1 MTLMNVL
8 LDFAATGRIGPLHCG
23 MPLAGAEEVLG
34 PGRPHPQIV
43 MKGPDFDGYPY
54 AWGGL
59 ELVVTRRRVSGI
71 SIRLDPGSTARLP
84 PEVLPDAGAYAA
96 TFLREDFTA
105 ALDAA
110 GCRHVTNPGLTF
122 DEQSAVT
129 TRPAG
134 VNALFGVPVA
144 RVDVPDR
151 SRFYLEFLDKQ
162 TA

>member
-1 MTLMNVL
+1 MNVL

-23 MPLAGAEEVLG
+23 MPLTGAEEVLG

-59 ELVVTRRRVSGI
+59 ELVVTRRHVSGI
-71 SIRLDPGSTARLP
+71 SLRLDPGSVARLP
-84 PEVLPDAGAYAA
+84 PEVLPDAGVYEA
-96 TFLREDFTA
+96 TVLREDFTA

-110 GCRHVTNPGLTF
+110 GCGYVTNAVLTF

-134 VNALFGVPVA
+134 VNVLFGMPA
-144 RVDVPDR
+144 RGADVPDR
-151 SRFYLEFLDKQ
+151 GRFYLEFLDKQ